1 METMTHTPL
10 NVDLKKMDYKPLS
23 ENWHQTCMPQRICV
37 YLILQFISSKT
48 NGLFVFSIYT
58 TRQPILIFI
67 NLGCIR

>member
-37 YLILQFISSKT
+37 YLILQFISSRM
-48 NGLFVFSIYT
+48 NGLFVF
-58 TRQPILIFI
+58 QFILHGNQFLFLLIWVV
-67 NLGCIR
+67 